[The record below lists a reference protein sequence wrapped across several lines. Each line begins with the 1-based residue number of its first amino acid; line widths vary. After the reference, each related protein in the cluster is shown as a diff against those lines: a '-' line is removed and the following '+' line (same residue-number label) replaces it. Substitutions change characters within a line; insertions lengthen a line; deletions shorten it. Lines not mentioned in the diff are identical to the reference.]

1 MRGVIDDGLGSLG
14 ASERQKSGSCRCCRR
29 RRRMSQLLDCTKKTI
44 GVERRESAVGSPS
57 HARPL
62 WYSTFRLKRD
72 AAEGRRRRAPFPHL
86 LGDDAEAAVT
96 QLACLSV
103 CRGGSNPF
111 QLLAQTRVTDPPQL
125 PQVASRR
132 GRESGRH
139 RGDWRVSRLT
149 EVAAADAAVV
159 RLPCR
164 RSVAAWQGGSGCGT
178 AV

>member
-14 ASERQKSGSCRCCRR
+14 ASERQKSGSCRCCRRRR

-103 CRGGSNPF
+103 C
-111 QLLAQTRVTDPPQL
+111 L
-125 PQVASRR
+125 
-132 GRESGRH
+132 SGRKQSIPAAGSDSSD
-139 RGDWRVSRLT
+139 RPAA
-149 EVAAADAAVV
+149 VAASGVEARPREWPPPR
-159 RLPCR
+159 RLEGFE
-164 RSVAAWQGGSGCGT
+164 VN
-178 AV
+178 